1 MKRNVA
7 MFGGPCHG
15 KVVNI
20 DPTAQRSYEFPWG
33 KFEYV
38 YSVTEFRMQN
48 NFGEGFHSYTLV
60 WNGIIDQLDKFGEL
74 NNYRVNDS
82 SVGVQRKEVT
92 PDSEFYSRYP
102 ASMENGVINITRISA
117 DAIT

>member
-20 DPTAQRSYEFPWG
+20 DPAAQRSYEFPWG
-33 KFEYV
+33 KFAYV
-38 YSVTEFRMQN
+38 YSVREFKMQN

-60 WNGIIDQLDKFGEL
+60 WNGIIDQLEKLSSL
-74 NNYRVNDS
+74 NNERVNHPIA
-82 SVGVQRKEVT
+82 GIRRRL
-92 PDSEFYSRYP
+92 SE
-102 ASMENGVINITRISA
+102 
-117 DAIT
+117 